1 MSAVIDRILDKAS
14 QLVGDSSGEKKAWSA
29 DAYIEAY
36 FQRVTRGHQGW
47 EVWITVPG
55 ITQASAPKQ
64 AATIKAFTAGSG
76 EPEVIGDSSM
86 STSTADL
93 RRQVA
98 ELERRFG
105 PPQGD
110 PKAFR
115 DAQVRAHAVYEMFG
129 DSAPTALA
137 GERLHEFHARLLK
150 PLQRYCR
157 TFKDADLSKI
167 TDVAT
172 LTAIGDMVYAD
183 ATAEARNP
191 TSYLPGQLIPHK
203 IKDASGRESTGYRGD
218 PNACWD
224 QFNPP
229 IRYIRRFLTPGT
241 PRA

>member
-1 MSAVIDRILDKAS
+1 MNKYDMALDRATRLA
-14 QLVGDSSGEKKAWSA
+14 GEKKTQNA
-29 DAYIEAY
+29 DAWIKAY
-36 FQRVTRGHQGW
+36 FERVTRGHQGW
-47 EVWITVPG
+47 EMWVSVPG
-55 ITQASAPKQ
+55 MAQARAPKQ

-76 EPEVIGDSSM
+76 DPEVIGDSSM

-93 RRQVA
+93 KRQLDA
-98 ELERRFG
+98 IERRLG
-105 PPQGD
+105 PPAGD
-110 PKAFR
+110 AKAFR

-129 DSAPTALA
+129 DSAPAALA

-172 LTAIGDMVYAD
+172 LTAIGDLVCAD
-183 ATAEARNP
+183 AMAEATHP
-191 TSYLPGQLIPHK
+191 TQFRPGQLIPHK
-203 IKDASGRESTGYRGD
+203 ITDASGRVITKYTGD

-229 IRYIRRFLTPGT
+229 TQHVRFFRTPG
-241 PRA
+241 RVA